1 MRRTAAIIVNISQTE
16 NKLLSFIHSLLN
28 LDPAESE
35 NWQLIITNLR
45 TPLYHA
51 RGSSPLPSKIRNST
65 VARIGILIIVEIISL
80 VIISFGLLAYFE
92 SQSTLII
99 GNSTNI
105 AGKNR
110 FLTSNVIL
118 EAERYLGGRLEVSK
132 LNEAMAE
139 LDSNIC
145 TLRTGG
151 VIAETERAQTAS
163 KRICALLGGR

>member
-1 MRRTAAIIVNISQTE
+1 VRRTAAIIVNISQTE

-51 RGSSPLPSKIRNST
+51 RGSSPLPSKIRDST
-65 VARIGILIIVEIISL
+65 VARIGILIIVEISL

>member
-1 MRRTAAIIVNISQTE
+1 VRRTAAIIVNISQTE

-65 VARIGILIIVEIISL
+65 VARIGILIIVEISL

-118 EAERYLGGRLEVSK
+118 EAERYLGGLWEVSK

-139 LDSNIC
+139 LDSNIR

-151 VIAETERAQTAS
+151 VIAGTELRPLPS
-163 KRICALLGGR
+163 EYVPY

>member
-1 MRRTAAIIVNISQTE
+1 VRRTAAIIVNISQTE

-65 VARIGILIIVEIISL
+65 VARIGILIIIEISL

-92 SQSTLII
+92 SQSTLI

-110 FLTSNVIL
+110 FLKINF
-118 EAERYLGGRLEVSK
+118 
-132 LNEAMAE
+132 
-139 LDSNIC
+139 
-145 TLRTGG
+145 
-151 VIAETERAQTAS
+151 
-163 KRICALLGGR
+163 

>member
-1 MRRTAAIIVNISQTE
+1 
-16 NKLLSFIHSLLN
+16 
-28 LDPAESE
+28 
-35 NWQLIITNLR
+35 
-45 TPLYHA
+45 
-51 RGSSPLPSKIRNST
+51 
-65 VARIGILIIVEIISL
+65 
-80 VIISFGLLAYFE
+80 LLAYFE

-139 LDSNIC
+139 LDSNIR

-151 VIAETERAQTAS
+151 VIAGTELRPLPSEYVPYWGAVDRRRQELQGYINMNTESYA
-163 KRICALLGGR
+163 RTLLSSFLKINF